1 MDTRRFLAPLLVLT
15 LCAGACRLPGDPPP
29 SATSPEAAALVLDRL
44 HLLAAQADGEAYFA
58 LFEPDAVYLGTDAG
72 ERWSVD
78 QFRAFA
84 EPYFSR
90 GQGWDYRVTER
101 HLYAS
106 ADGHTA
112 WFDERL
118 HNANYG
124 ECRGSGV
131 LVRGRS
137 GWRIAQYVLS
147 LPVPNELAGDLVER
161 IRALDSG
168 SEAGLGSGG
177 L

>member
-1 MDTRRFLAPLLVLT
+1 MDSPRSLFLPIVLASCLASCRSGGDAPEPALQRGPDQVLDD
-15 LCAGACRLPGDPPP
+15 LHRL
-29 SATSPEAAALVLDRL
+29 AAA
-44 HLLAAQADGEAYFA
+44 ADGRAYFA
-58 LFEPDAVYLGTDAG
+58 LFQPDAVYLGTDAS
-72 ERWSVD
+72 ERWSLAEF
-78 QFRAFA
+78 QAFA

-90 GQGWDYRVTER
+90 GRGWDYRVLER
-101 HLYAS
+101 HLS
-106 ADGHTA
+106 SSDDGRTA

-118 HNANYG
+118 HNASYG

-131 LVRGRS
+131 LVHGRH

-161 IRALDSG
+161 IRALDAA
-168 SEAGLGSGG
+168 AGAEPGRGG